1 MLHIISQSPVEYSV
15 LDRIDPGDQVL
26 FIENAVLSLIEGGRL
41 TSNLIQL
48 QKKAPLFILAP
59 DLETRGIDKENLV
72 AGIESIE
79 YTDFVEL
86 TVQNKVIHS
95 WC

>member
-1 MLHIISQSPVEYSV
+1 MLHIISQSPVEYAV
-15 LDRIDPGDQVL
+15 LDRIDMGDQVL
-26 FIENAVLSLIEGGRL
+26 FIENAVLSLMDGGRL

-48 QKKAPLFILAP
+48 QKKARLFILAP
-59 DLETRGIDKENLV
+59 DLETRGIDNEKLV
-72 AGIESIE
+72 AGIELIE
-79 YTDFVEL
+79 YTGFVEL